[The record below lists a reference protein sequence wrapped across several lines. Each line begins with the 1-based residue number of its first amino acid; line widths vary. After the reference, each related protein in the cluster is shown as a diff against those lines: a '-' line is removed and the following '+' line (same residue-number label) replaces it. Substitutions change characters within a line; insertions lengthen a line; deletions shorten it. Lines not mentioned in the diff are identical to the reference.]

1 MKIVHRFRIMIDVF
15 VFDVCLIR
23 AKMGLKMML
32 FARMTTCFALKIAF
46 IRAKM
51 GPNMMVFARMSDI
64 GLPYMSS
71 IESPGGA
78 YAAGIGGGNNGAGGS
93 INIYGGT
100 ISATAGLDAAGI
112 GGGQN
117 GD

>member
-1 MKIVHRFRIMIDVF
+1 MVEFILIRMRIILTRNMVF
-15 VFDVCLIR
+15 VYVLSQNKDT
-23 AKMGLKMML
+23 G
-32 FARMTTCFALKIAF
+32 MTF
-46 IRAKM
+46 
-51 GPNMMVFARMSDI
+51 
-64 GLPYMSS
+64 
-71 IESPGGA
+71 
-78 YAAGIGGGNNGAGGS
+78 

>member
-1 MKIVHRFRIMIDVF
+1 MRSCPAWRLQHGATADDNNAAIGGTEGNAGCVNIH
-15 VFDVCLIR
+15 
-23 AKMGLKMML
+23 G
-32 FARMTTCFALKIAF
+32 
-46 IRAKM
+46 
-51 GPNMMVFARMSDI
+51 GDI
-64 GLPYMSS
+64 SAT
-71 IESPGGA
+71 GGA
-78 YAAGIGGGNNGAGGS
+78 YSAGICGGNNGAGGS

>member
-1 MKIVHRFRIMIDVF
+1 MGS
-15 VFDVCLIR
+15 
-23 AKMGLKMML
+23 KMV
-32 FARMTTCFALKIAF
+32 
-46 IRAKM
+46 
-51 GPNMMVFARMSDI
+51 VFARMSDI

>member
-1 MKIVHRFRIMIDVF
+1 MRIILTRNMVF
-15 VFDVCLIR
+15 VYVLSQNKDT
-23 AKMGLKMML
+23 G
-32 FARMTTCFALKIAF
+32 MTF
-46 IRAKM
+46 
-51 GPNMMVFARMSDI
+51 
-64 GLPYMSS
+64 
-71 IESPGGA
+71 
-78 YAAGIGGGNNGAGGS
+78 